1 MIIVKNISFYLLISI
16 FICFLSE
23 LLNSSFLSEFLK
35 ANTIMLEIALLAMNI
50 ATLGMISSK
59 LYEVLEKNREGNIDK
74 TRKELNLALIEQITL
89 IVVCFMSLII
99 FDNNKAINVI
109 GLSNYREFILNVILL
124 ASLIYYLFITWDIG
138 KSVFIIIDEI
148 NKMGKN
154 N

>member
-1 MIIVKNISFYLLISI
+1 MIIVKNISFYLLVSI
-16 FICFLSE
+16 LICFLSE

-59 LYEVLEKNREGNIDK
+59 LYEVLEKNRGGNIDK

-148 NKMGKN
+148 NKMGKK
-154 N
+154 